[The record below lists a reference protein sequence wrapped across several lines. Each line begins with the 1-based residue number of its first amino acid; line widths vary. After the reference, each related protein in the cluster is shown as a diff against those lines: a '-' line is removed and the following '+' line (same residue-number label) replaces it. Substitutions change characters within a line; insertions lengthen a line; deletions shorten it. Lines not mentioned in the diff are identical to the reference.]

1 MEAVRQQEEAEGKRP
16 RVEAAQP
23 DEGSQLETSTCC
35 RRTWC
40 KKFGKLG
47 MKPEVLKVASA
58 ACVSVRAGRWCPAA
72 DSFLRRC
79 GDAGNA
85 DANFQLGMIEFYC
98 LRRRRQGWS
107 RMKAAM
113 RSGHAE
119 VTFAA
124 AVIRLNGTGSPAVD
138 DRGPRAAARLFLSAA
153 SSGHIGALRDLGFC
167 VSNGLGVPRDP
178 AAGRRLT
185 IWVNVQELRDR
196 YPEPGP
202 ERDAALAHVGSAP
215 GCLSTGFGCFAAAPR
230 RLGWAHP
237 ANRFLGEWF
246 AARPPAPRLR
256 LLCSLPTCG
265 RPETRRLEF
274 RRCTACGVARYCSR
288 ACQAVHWRMGHRAE
302 CVPVHQWLLAA
313 MANQAAAHVDGAL
326 AAAAAPGNVAG
337 FPI

>member
-1 MEAVRQQEEAEGKRP
+1 
-16 RVEAAQP
+16 
-23 DEGSQLETSTCC
+23 
-35 RRTWC
+35 
-40 KKFGKLG
+40 
-47 MKPEVLKVASA
+47 
-58 ACVSVRAGRWCPAA
+58 
-72 DSFLRRC
+72 
-79 GDAGNA
+79 
-85 DANFQLGMIEFYC
+85 
-98 LRRRRQGWS
+98 
-107 RMKAAM
+107 MKAAM

-138 DRGPRAAARLFLSAA
+138 DRGPRAAARLFLRAA

-167 VSNGLGVPRDP
+167 VSNGLGVPPDP

-185 IWVNVQELRDR
+185 IWANVQELRDR

-230 RLGWAHP
+230 RLEWAHP

-274 RRCTACGVARYCSR
+274 RRCTACGVSRYCSR
-288 ACQAVHWRMGHRAE
+288 ACQAAGALEDGAPGGVRPRAPVAPGRHGQPGRRPCRRRACCCCCAWQRRRLSYLE
-302 CVPVHQWLLAA
+302 EQSYTIWVIIFYCLSVPVMVICGLLLNYLLILWLCL
-313 MANQAAAHVDGAL
+313 NIYVYPPCPKGS
-326 AAAAAPGNVAG
+326 N
-337 FPI
+337 

>member
-23 DEGSQLETSTCC
+23 DDGSQLETSTCC

-40 KKFGKLG
+40 KKFGELG

-72 DSFLRRC
+72 DSFLHRC

-119 VTFAA
+119 ATFAA

-138 DRGPRAAARLFLSAA
+138 DRGPRAAARLFLRAA

-167 VSNGLGVPRDP
+167 
-178 AAGRRLT
+178 
-185 IWVNVQELRDR
+185 
-196 YPEPGP
+196 
-202 ERDAALAHVGSAP
+202 
-215 GCLSTGFGCFAAAPR
+215 
-230 RLGWAHP
+230 
-237 ANRFLGEWF
+237 
-246 AARPPAPRLR
+246 
-256 LLCSLPTCG
+256 
-265 RPETRRLEF
+265 
-274 RRCTACGVARYCSR
+274 ARYCSR

-313 MANQAAAHVDGAL
+313 MGNQAAAHVDGAL